1 MPGPLEGIRVFD
13 LTLFMV
19 GPWGSM
25 QLGAMGADVIH
36 AEEPGSLHS
45 ARIGVPPMIKGTSV
59 GYISWN
65 LNKRSILLDLKQ
77 EEDRQ
82 IAYRLVQ
89 TSDVFMEN
97 MRPGATARLGMD
109 YETLSQINPNL
120 VYVGADGYSSAGPMS
135 HMPAADGVIQ
145 AFGGWCSIMGREGEP
160 YQFYRHQTQMDAT
173 TGNFMAQA
181 ALLGLTAREVTGEGQ
196 RIDVTMLGSSVA
208 LQSSRLAEY
217 FASGSNPSLMESA
230 CATTVPNQAF
240 LCQDKHYFS
249 VAVVKEE
256 QWAPLCEELGLE
268 DVIND
273 PRFSTNQARVN
284 NRQDLVPKLE
294 KAFATKPRYYWTMRL
309 SPKGVPCSRFF
320 EWDELRFHPQVTANE
335 HVIPIASPW
344 GEIHTGGPPWK
355 FGESPAEMFTAP
367 EPGEHMAD
375 ILEELERQEPTSP

>member
-36 AEEPGSLHS
+36 AEEPGSIHS

-82 IAYRLVQ
+82 IAYRLIE
-89 TSDVFMEN
+89 TSDVFMQN

-109 YETLSQINPNL
+109 YETLSRINPRL
-120 VYVGADGYSSAGPMS
+120 VYVGADGYGSEGPMS
-135 HMPAADGVIQ
+135 PMPAADGVIQ
-145 AFGGWCSIMGREGEP
+145 AFGAWCSITGKKGEP

-181 ALLGLTAREVTGEGQ
+181 ALLGLTAREATGKGQ

-208 LQSSRLAEY
+208 LQSSRVSEF
-217 FASGSNPSLMESA
+217 FATGVNPALMESA
-230 CATTVPNQAF
+230 CANIVPQQAF
-240 LCQDKHYFS
+240 ECQDKRHLA
-249 VAVVKEE
+249 VAVAREE
-256 QWAPLCEELGLE
+256 QWAPLCDELGLTE
-268 DVIND
+268 LISD
-273 PRFSTNQARVN
+273 PRFSTNNARVE
-284 NRQDLVPKLE
+284 NRADLTPMLE
-294 KAFATKPRYYWTMRL
+294 KAFATKPRYYWVMRL
-309 SPKGVPCSRFF
+309 SPHGVPCSRFF
-320 EWDELRFHPQVTANE
+320 EWDELRFHPQVTENE
-335 HVIPIASPW
+335 HLVQVDSPW
-344 GEIHTGGPPWK
+344 GQIYTGGPPWK
-355 FGESPAEMFTAP
+355 FGESAAKMFTAP

-375 ILEELERQEPTSP
+375 ILEDLETEAPQSS